1 MNLNFNNYNLILNRK
16 YFKIYINYKK
26 LEIFLYFFFSHL
38 NIFLA

>member
-26 LEIFLYFFFSHL
+26 LEIFLYLKYLF
-38 NIFLA
+38 